1 MKILIR
7 FLFLNFLL
15 WLVGSFIAWDTDVEN
30 WWMIQNAGGRI
41 LLLILEVIFLSAAID
56 ED

>member
-30 WWMIQNAGGRI
+30 WWMIQNAGGSI